1 MGNGGHPLMAPF
13 NENLLREIKNM
24 EEKMEEKTEEKTED
38 IGLFYKMLARRPM
51 IDVIQDEEEQKHWA
65 KTFKNS
71 NSITLY
77 SWRNEWVRN
86 VKDNKEHFKYFHRD
100 HSVKV
105 FHNELLNK
113 PIILV
118 GAGPSLQKNI
128 KYLKLAKEKGIKILA
143 NHHALMYLAREDVN
157 IKPDY
162 VIVLDSGK
170 MWDEYY
176 AFDKMDYSDVP
187 LLADMTCNT
196 EQLKKWKGPVY
207 FFKSSYPDNEI
218 AKFLKMEIERFV
230 PAHEYPSQL
239 EVGGHAGGAALGIA
253 IGILQVN
260 QVIFIGHD
268 YCFAPDTGKFYPFD
282 HKIDQV
288 VVTENHDGTESE
300 KPAPPPPQ
308 GQILDIFGN
317 TVMTNNAYL
326 GFKNVMDLG
335 IRANKLDRLSKNQEL
350 DFINA
355 TEGGSLGSVMGGNS
369 KWMYYM
375 RFEDAI
381 HYAHDKNLKLE
392 EERKKQEDK

>member
-1 MGNGGHPLMAPF
+1 M
-13 NENLLREIKNM
+13 ENVMNKEI
-24 EEKMEEKTEEKTED
+24 TELETT
-38 IGLFYKMLARRPM
+38 GLFYKMLARRPL
-51 IDVIQDEEEQKHWA
+51 IDVVQEDEEKKYWD
-65 KTFKNS
+65 KTFKHS

-77 SWRNEWVRN
+77 SWRNEWVKN
-86 VKDNKEHFKYFHRD
+86 VQDNKEHFKYFHRD
-100 HSVKV
+100 HSAKV

-128 KYLKLAKEKGIKILA
+128 QYLKLAKEKGIKILA
-143 NHHALMYLAREDVN
+143 GHHALMYMAREDVQV
-157 IKPDY
+157 KPDY
-162 VIVLDSGK
+162 VITLDSGK

-176 AFDKMDYSDVP
+176 AFDKMDCSDVP
-187 LLADMTCNT
+187 LIADITCNA
-196 EQLKKWKGPVY
+196 EQLKQWKGPV
-207 FFKSSYPDNEI
+207 FFYKSSYPDNEI

-230 PAHEYPSQL
+230 PEHEYPSQL
-239 EVGGHAGGAALGIA
+239 EVGGHAMGAAFGIALGIM
-253 IGILQVN
+253 QVN
-260 QVIFIGHD
+260 QIIFVGMD

-308 GQILDIFGN
+308 GQIVDIFGN
-317 TVMTNNAYL
+317 TVHTNGAYL

-335 IRANKLDRLSKNQEL
+335 VRVNKLNKLANNQEL
-350 DFINA
+350 DLINA
-355 TEGGSLGSVMGGNS
+355 TEGGSLGALEGGNS

-375 RFEDAI
+375 RLEDAI

-392 EERKKQEDK
+392 QLRKPKEG